1 MAQAPSPPRRVGEA
15 LSGATSL
22 PRNLCA
28 RVVARVV
35 AIARSPQ
42 SDPSPVLPR
51 ACPRVPTPATATRA
65 RRPADADPS
74 PSPPHAGLTIEDTSG
89 ETSARLRA
97 RFAAAHGLDGVRFR
111 PFGEAL
117 LDAEDRARDAS
128 RAAPPLARRDD
139 AGWPDDAPAG
149 DAAAGLLLGRLKS
162 NKYSIPDDLG
172 ASDDDDDD
180 ANDDDDADLD
190 LLDALPP
197 GADPIDASPP
207 RVTLRRARSMQTRDA
222 RRARARVACSSP
234 ARASTRW
241 TTTRS
246 CTRTARAWCGP
257 PAASFARASPRPNP
271 SDRHSGVVF
280 PNETPPRIGTWTDR
294 GSTGLDS
301 CPTTRPTSPYCVSDT
316 RRR

>member
-1 MAQAPSPPRRVGEA
+1 MRRPSLEI
-15 LSGATSL
+15 S
-22 PRNLCA
+22 A
-28 RVVARVV
+28 RASSR
-35 AIARSPQ
+35 ASSRSRDPRSPTHL
-42 SDPSPVLPR
+42 PSFLAR
-51 ACPRVPTPATATRA
+51 AHGAHARDGDARA
-65 RRPADADPS
+65 RRTPDPS
-74 PSPPHAGLTIEDTSG
+74 FPAPRRLDDRGHEWG

-117 LDAEDRARDAS
+117 LDAEDPARDAS

-162 NKYSIPDDLG
+162 TSTPSRTTS
-172 ASDDDDDD
+172 ARRRRRQR
-180 ANDDDDADLD
+180 ARTTTTDLD

-207 RVTLRRARSMQTRDA
+207 RVTLRKARSMQTRDA
-222 RRARARVACSSP
+222 RRAPPLALRALPRRAR
-234 ARASTRW
+234 STRW

-246 CTRTARAWCGP
+246 CRRGRRAWCGP